1 MFYISFDKC
10 LKVKVHKLSG
20 RQTNVYIPTLIHHQH
35 LYPIGYLGMFLFRHC
50 KHIVKSSYPKGKKIH
65 KKWRCLSINL
75 QPEYV
80 PRCFKNQMQ
89 KKNYIKK
96 KKIRAFKHTHS
107 EWKKGKWFII
117 TCQSRWR
124 KMLHSL
130 FWCQIMYQI

>member
-89 KKNYIKK
+89 KKKLYKK
-96 KKIRAFKHTHS
+96 KKKNTSIQAHS
-107 EWKKGKWFII
+107 FRMKKGKMVHYYLSVKVKKNV
-117 TCQSRWR
+117 T
-124 KMLHSL
+124 
-130 FWCQIMYQI
+130 